1 MLCLC
6 TSSVSVD
13 QWRYQFKLWT
23 QLPDASVVRFTSQMK
38 EALPEGQP
46 GVVVSTYNMIAFN
59 GRRSEESERILASIR
74 SREWGLML
82 LDEVHVVPAAMFRK
96 VVGITK
102 AHAKLGLTATL
113 VREDDRIDHLNFLI
127 GPKLYEA
134 NWLDLQRGG
143 FIANVQC
150 AEVWCPMTKEFYAE
164 YLKPDNAARRQALY
178 VMNPTKFRTC
188 QYLMQY
194 HEQTRGDKII
204 VFSDNL
210 FALREYAARMR
221 RPFVYGGTNHAE
233 RTRVLHAFKHSNTVN
248 TIFLSKVGD
257 NSIDI
262 PEANVIIQ
270 ISSHAGSRRQEA
282 QRLGRILRPKA
293 RAPGAGPP
301 APDDYNA
308 FFYSLVSTDTVEMY
322 YSTKR
327 QQFLVDQGYSFKVV
341 TNLFS
346 EEDGRSLMLSRHD
359 EQLAMLAAVMAAGED
374 EAGEERLPEDA
385 DELREKDSALVPRR
399 AVRTMAQVSGA
410 GNMAYMEYRTGA
422 GGAPRAA
429 PRPSGPP
436 RAHHS
441 LLRDRYAKR

>member
-1 MLCLC
+1 MLPCGAGKSLTGIAAAARIRKSVLCLC

-46 GVVVSTYNMIAFN
+46 GVVVTTYNMIAFN

-164 YLKPDNAARRQALY
+164 YLKPDNAPRRQALY
-178 VMNPTKFRTC
+178 VMNPNKFRTC

-210 FALREYAARMR
+210 FALREYANRMR
-221 RPFVYGGTNHAE
+221 RPFVFGGTSHAE
-233 RTRVLHAFKHSNTVN
+233 RTKVLHAFKHSNLVN

-293 RAPGAGPP
+293 RPPGSGPP

-308 FFYSLVSTDTVEMY
+308 FFYSLVRFALKGALFVLSALPRADAA
-322 YSTKR
+322 
-327 QQFLVDQGYSFKVV
+327 LACAGVD
-341 TNLFS
+341 
-346 EEDGRSLMLSRHD
+346 RHGGD
-359 EQLAMLAAVMAAGED
+359 VLQHQAAAVPGGSGLLLQGCDQPVFGGGWARPHAV
-374 EAGEERLPEDA
+374 P
-385 DELREKDSALVPRR
+385 PRR
-399 AVRTMAQVSGA
+399 AAGHAGRRHGRRRGRHRRGA
-410 GNMAYMEYRTGA
+410 
-422 GGAPRAA
+422 AA
-429 PRPSGPP
+429 
-436 RAHHS
+436 
-441 LLRDRYAKR
+441 